1 MLRRQRLRNIYTDT
15 THANLRNIYTDT
27 THANNTQ
34 QATPAQPKAQNN
46 IKDVRYLRV
55 PSVFL
60 TCTSRV
66 PAQPKAQNNIK
77 DTFWR
82 RFLLASLFSKV
93 IFFFM
98 YTGDGGGVFLAWER
112 GVEPGLYV
120 CIYANVL
127 LICC

>member
-15 THANLRNIYTDT
+15 THAN
-27 THANNTQ
+27 NTQ
-34 QATPAQPKAQNN
+34 QAT
-46 IKDVRYLRV
+46 
-55 PSVFL
+55 
-60 TCTSRV
+60 